1 MVVKAKAR
9 PGVTETKLSRY
20 LSKTIAGLEGI
31 KSQREIAAD
40 LGYEKSN
47 IISMFKS
54 GEAKVPLDKLP
65 ALARSLNVDLGFLLR
80 LGLEQY
86 FKGDNR
92 GWVELNRVLDR
103 SVSENEL
110 EIVRYVREVSGESD
124 PRLDE
129 DRKHALRDAFSR

>member
-1 MVVKAKAR
+1 MVARATSR

-20 LSKTIAGLEGI
+20 LSKTIAGLEGT

-65 ALARSLNVDLGFLLR
+65 ALARSLSVDLGFLLR

-86 FKGDNR
+86 FKNDNH
-92 GWVELNRVLDR
+92 GWTELNRALDR

-110 EIVRYVREVSGESD
+110 EIVRYIREVSNETN

-129 DRKHALRDAFSR
+129 DRKHALRAAFSR